1 MCVFV
6 SLSLFLYVSCCELI
20 LLPNA
25 RVWQMAKSLYVTC
38 VRYFCRMWFGLF
50 YWIQFEYKWVC
61 LWHWHCVYFTVC
73 DRTLVGVALVM
84 FIQPTP
90 NSTDGVNVEWQ
101 GFLLICKCVGG
112 VFVFVTWCMTIISFV
127 ILIPLFSCWYL
138 PLSYFF
144 FFCFFFIL
152 YSFQYFQCHLYCSF
166 VFCSFCQCRS
176 LSTRFSVSLSLWR
189 VKNEQRTTK
198 KEWLTRWKHKYTGK
212 CWSNQAIPHCTV
224 QYIITKHLYT

>member
-1 MCVFV
+1 MSVTLTLCVFH
-6 SLSLFLYVSCCELI
+6 
-20 LLPNA
+20 
-25 RVWQMAKSLYVTC
+25 C
-38 VRYFCRMWFGLF
+38 VRSNACGCRIGDVHSTNTKFNRWCQCWMARIFTHLQVCWGRFCVRHLVHDNHFIRNSNPIVFMLISTAELF
-50 YWIQFEYKWVC
+50 
-61 LWHWHCVYFTVC
+61 
-73 DRTLVGVALVM
+73 
-84 FIQPTP
+84 
-90 NSTDGVNVEWQ
+90 
-101 GFLLICKCVGG
+101 FLL
-112 VFVFVTWCMTIISFV
+112 
-127 ILIPLFSCWYL
+127 L
-138 PLSYFF
+138 
-144 FFCFFFIL
+144 FFFIL